1 MSKPSPEAQA
11 RAQLPIVRFFQS
23 YVPLPLAQWLNRQ
36 GLKSVRLP
44 PGVRREALIADGVAC
59 EWLIPDNSPSDRV
72 LLYLHGGGFVFGL
85 TAPHVEMVA
94 YLCQRMGM
102 RALLVDYRLAP
113 QHPFPAP
120 LDDCLAAYRWLLSQ
134 GFSAR
139 NVVVAGD
146 SAGGNFTLA
155 LLIKLRDD
163 GETLPGAAAC
173 LSPVADLS
181 AERNLSDE
189 YFDPLLPAKA
199 RRFYCRA
206 YVGSNDPRD
215 PLISPVFGDFRG
227 LPPLLIHAGGDEI
240 LCEDATRIGQ
250 AAKAAGVDARV
261 RIFPRMWH
269 VWQVFL
275 TLPQATESLDE
286 TAQFL
291 QGHLLT
297 PEQ

>member
-1 MSKPSPEAQA
+1 MSKPSPEARA
-11 RAQLPIVRFFQS
+11 RAQLPVVRFFQS

-44 PGVRREALIADGVAC
+44 PAVRREALTADGVRC
-59 EWLIPDNSPSDRV
+59 EWLIPDNSPSDRI
-72 LLYLHGGGFVFGL
+72 LLYLHGGGFVFGQ

-113 QHPFPAP
+113 QHPFPAA
-120 LDDCLAAYRWLLSQ
+120 LDDCLTAYRWLLSQ

-139 NVVVAGD
+139 SVVVAGD

-155 LLIKLRDD
+155 MLMTLRDN
-163 GETLPGAAAC
+163 GEPLPAAAAC
-173 LSPVADLS
+173 LSPAGDLT
-181 AERNLSDE
+181 AERNSSE
-189 YFDPLLPAKA
+189 AYYDPLLPAKA

-227 LPPLLIHAGGDEI
+227 LPPLLIHAGEDE
-240 LCEDATRIGQ
+240 LLRDDALRIEK
-250 AAKAAGVDARV
+250 AAKTAGVDVRV

-275 TLPQATESLDE
+275 SLPQSIESLDE
-286 TAQFL
+286 IAAFL
-291 QGHLLT
+291 QAHLLA